1 MNSNSNWRNIF
12 FLLPLWFP
20 IKKYYKKL
28 HIAIH
33 PMNFISLLM
42 WTRIQSE
49 DFIASS
55 IGLFCLFRMSPLTI
69 STLPS
74 IEVSLEYNVGI
85 NTVYT
90 GQNATSICLFIQ
102 LLSVEN
108 LDSFFTLHNK
118 TLQDTESWRKLFL
131 HIVVFS
137 SWILTKHFSCYTHQ
151 SSPGV
156 FSVHSLQFFSPRIF
170 FFN

>member
-1 MNSNSNWRNIF
+1 MKKRILFITIMISYK
-12 FLLPLWFP
+12 
-20 IKKYYKKL
+20 KKYDKKL

-33 PMNFISLLM
+33 RMNLISLLM
-42 WTRIQSE
+42 WTWIQSE

-55 IGLFCLFRMSPLTI
+55 IGLFYSFRMSP

-85 NTVYT
+85 NTVHT
-90 GQNATSICLFIQ
+90 GQNATSIRLFIQ

-108 LDSFFTLHNK
+108 LDLFFTLHNK

-131 HIVVFS
+131 HIVVLS

-170 FFN
+170 FFFN